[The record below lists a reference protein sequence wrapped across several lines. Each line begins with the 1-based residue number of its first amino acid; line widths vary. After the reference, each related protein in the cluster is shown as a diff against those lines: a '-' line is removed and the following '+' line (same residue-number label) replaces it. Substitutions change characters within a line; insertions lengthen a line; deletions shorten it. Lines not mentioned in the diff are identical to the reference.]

1 MTWLIIFGKKN
12 ISTAKLESVKEMEG
26 ENDMGTSMK
35 CDYSGNASSIKSIS
49 DNLLETKKMNKLLA
63 SHTGRNVEEIDQA
76 ISYDHYFSVYEATEF
91 GLCDGQINFSDV
103 VDLTNGVEA

>member
-1 MTWLIIFGKKN
+1 MANNFWKKN

-49 DNLLETKKMNKLLA
+49 DNLLETKEKMNKLLA
-63 SHTGRNVEEIDQA
+63 SHTGRNVEEIDQV

-91 GLCDGQINFSDV
+91 GLCDRQINFSDV
-103 VDLTNGVEA
+103 VDLTNGVEV